1 MVSVLFADLV
11 GFTAVSE
18 SRDAEDTRELLT
30 CYFDLARTLITRY
43 GGTVEKFIGDAVMAV
58 WGTPTAR
65 EDDAERAVRAALD
78 LIAAVPDLDP
88 KLQARAGVLTGE
100 AAVNIGAEGQG
111 MVAGDLVNTASRIQ
125 AAAEPGVVLVGDAT
139 KRTSEAAIAYE
150 DGGLHE
156 LKGKTEPVELY
167 RALRVTAGRA
177 GALKSVGLEPPLVG
191 RDRELRLI
199 KELFHASADERK
211 AHLVSVI
218 GVGGHGKS
226 RLVWEFFKYMDG
238 VAVQIYWHRGRCLA
252 YGEGVTYWALA
263 EMVRMRADIVEGEEI
278 ESARTKLRAAVAT
291 HVPDPGER
299 DWVEPRL
306 AHLLGLEERQVH
318 EREDLFAGWR
328 LFFERMA
335 EVNPVVLVFDDMHW
349 ADPSL
354 LDFVE
359 YLLEWSRNFPIFI
372 LTLARPDL
380 VERHPQWGAGKRSFT
395 SLSLEPLPEA
405 AMEALI
411 EGFVPGLP
419 DELRMRIL
427 ERAEGV
433 PLYAVETVRMLLDRG
448 LVAQEGAVYRPT
460 GPIEALDVPETLHAL
475 IAARLDGL
483 EPEERQLLQDAS
495 VIGKTFTKQ
504 AVAKVGGEPE
514 ERLEPSLA
522 ALVRKEVL
530 SIQSDPRSPERGQYV
545 FLQDLVRFVAYETL
559 ARRDRKVRH
568 LRAAAYLEELF
579 GAGELEVV
587 EVVASHYL
595 AAYESAPDDEDAAGT
610 KAKAAGHAPAA
621 GERAASLAASAEA
634 ERYFVQSADLADEPL
649 VKAELYERA
658 GEMAAAAARLDE
670 AQADY
675 QRAIELFEVEGATHP
690 AARVSARIGDVDF
703 QLGNLDQALERM
715 ERALSVLGADEPD
728 ADIAALTTQLGRLHF
743 FKGNIERAT
752 EMLEHGLALGEALRL
767 PEVIAQALN
776 SYGVISI
783 WRGRPEMALAL
794 YTHSLK
800 LALEHDLPTA
810 AFRAYNNLADCLGQ
824 FDRYDDALE
833 CIDDGIAL
841 ARKVGNRQ
849 WEWRLTLESC
859 GYLFL
864 IGRWNEVLARAR
876 EIDESQP
883 VWPLY
888 WSILAD
894 VLVRRGER
902 EEAARVA
909 ALHSRSE
916 RATDVQEQAAFA
928 AGSAVVRTA
937 EGKLAEALESAEEA
951 VGALTVLSPR
961 HVMVQRG
968 FVAALEAAFEL
979 GRLDKAEQLLARI
992 EAMRPGELSAFLDGH
1007 RSRFR
1012 ARLAAVRGQDREVE
1026 PAFKASERLFR
1037 GYGLVFWLAVAQAE
1051 HGEWLVAHGR
1061 AEEAEPLL
1069 AEARETFE
1077 QLEAAPYLER
1087 MPGVRAEPAAEAA
1100 AASS

>member
-1 MVSVLFADLV
+1 
-11 GFTAVSE
+11 
-18 SRDAEDTRELLT
+18 
-30 CYFDLARTLITRY
+30 
-43 GGTVEKFIGDAVMAV
+43 
-58 WGTPTAR
+58 
-65 EDDAERAVRAALD
+65 
-78 LIAAVPDLDP
+78 
-88 KLQARAGVLTGE
+88 
-100 AAVNIGAEGQG
+100 
-111 MVAGDLVNTASRIQ
+111 
-125 AAAEPGVVLVGDAT
+125 
-139 KRTSEAAIAYE
+139 
-150 DGGLHE
+150 
-156 LKGKTEPVELY
+156 
-167 RALRVTAGRA
+167 
-177 GALKSVGLEPPLVG
+177 
-191 RDRELRLI
+191 
-199 KELFHASADERK
+199 
-211 AHLVSVI
+211 
-218 GVGGHGKS
+218 
-226 RLVWEFFKYMDG
+226 
-238 VAVQIYWHRGRCLA
+238 
-252 YGEGVTYWALA
+252 
-263 EMVRMRADIVEGEEI
+263 
-278 ESARTKLRAAVAT
+278 
-291 HVPDPGER
+291 
-299 DWVEPRL
+299 
-306 AHLLGLEERQVH
+306 
-318 EREDLFAGWR
+318 
-328 LFFERMA
+328 
-335 EVNPVVLVFDDMHW
+335 
-349 ADPSL
+349 
-354 LDFVE
+354 
-359 YLLEWSRNFPIFI
+359 
-372 LTLARPDL
+372 
-380 VERHPQWGAGKRSFT
+380 
-395 SLSLEPLPEA
+395 
-405 AMEALI
+405 MEALI

-419 DELRMRIL
+419 DELRTRIL

-658 GEMAAAAARLDE
+658 GERAAAAARLDE

-715 ERALSVLGADEPD
+715 ERALSLLGADEPD

-752 EMLEHGLALGEALRL
+752 EMLEQGLALGEALRL

-776 SYGVISI
+776 SYG
-783 WRGRPEMALAL
+783 
-794 YTHSLK
+794 
-800 LALEHDLPTA
+800 
-810 AFRAYNNLADCLGQ
+810 C
-824 FDRYDDALE
+824 
-833 CIDDGIAL
+833 IAL

-849 WEWRLTLESC
+849 WEWRLMLESC
-859 GYLFL
+859 GNLFL
-864 IGRWNEVLARAR
+864 IGRWDEVLARAG

-888 WSILAD
+888 WSTLAD
-894 VLVRRGER
+894 VLVRRGEL

-909 ALHSRSE
+909 ALHSRTE

-951 VGALTVLSPR
+951 VGALTMLSPR

-968 FVAALEAAFEL
+968 FVTALEAAFEL
-979 GRLDKAEQLLARI
+979 ERLDKAEQLLARI
-992 EAMRPGELSAFLDGH
+992 DAMRPGELTAFLDGH

-1012 ARLAAVRGQDREVE
+1012 ARLAAARGRDREVE
-1026 PAFKASERLFR
+1026 PGFKAAERLCR
-1037 GYGLVFWLAVAQAE
+1037 GYGLVFWLAVAQLE
-1051 HGEWLVAHGR
+1051 HGEWLVALGR
-1061 AEEAEPLL
+1061 AEEAEPLF

-1087 MPGVRAEPAAEAA
+1087 MAGVRAEPAAEAA
-1100 AASS
+1100 SASS